1 MCVGVCT
8 GRRGGSRSRSA
19 RGSAGGATRGGRRR
33 YDDWTTDHSSSF
45 IEIANSAR
53 SFRQNSK
60 KKPDSTRPPFFRAPI
75 FRPSPARSR
84 VRPSTP
90 HRRHPP
96 LTPHYRTSPSPA
108 GTPYHT
114 GPTGDAAHPHFHPS
128 SPDHSSP
135 HRGYPQN
142 LPHSLPAL
150 PATCCGG
157 YAGPATKG
165 SDPGFSRARE
175 GGGDD
180 GRVRRARAGYAVAR
194 FCR

>member
-8 GRRGGSRSRSA
+8 GRRGGSQSRSA
-19 RGSAGGATRGGRRR
+19 RGPADDDTTTGGRTTPPHSLKSRIQRGTFVRIPRR
-33 YDDWTTDHSSSF
+33 NPSPLGAPFSHPDLPPITSTLASRA
-45 IEIANSAR
+45 INSA
-53 SFRQNSK
+53 
-60 KKPDSTRPPFFRAPI
+60 
-75 FRPSPARSR
+75 
-84 VRPSTP
+84 
-90 HRRHPP
+90 HRLHPP

-108 GTPYHT
+108 DTPYHT

-157 YAGPATKG
+157 YAGPITKG
-165 SDPGFSRARE
+165 SDSGFSRARE